1 MQVQQAKHVQQV
13 KQVKQ
18 IRHDRQV
25 KQVEQVR
32 QVWQV
37 EQDRQAEQDRLL
49 SLWFD
54 YGKQQGD
61 RWRDGQR
68 DGRTDKASYRDA
80 RTHLKTQVS
89 MEHEIMSPNR
99 KLSKERNAS
108 KCGKC

>member
-1 MQVQQAKHVQQV
+1 MQIEQAKQVQQV
-13 KQVKQ
+13 KQVKR
-18 IRHDRQV
+18 IRHGR
-25 KQVEQVR
+25 QVR
-32 QVWQV
+32 QVGQV